1 MLKWNAKVVVREDWG
16 ASEASC
22 VLTKDGR
29 YRRCKIISKLK
40 EGGAPKWGAC
50 FMKKFKGADKAI
62 WLPCEVLGDG
72 SPKYYKDEDAA
83 TTACESHAE
92 SRQKKITTPVPE
104 KMAKTAPTT
113 PEPEKKAPEPEK
125 TAKTTP
131 EPEKKAPEKKKAK
144 KAPKPSEK
152 KPGVFKVIIDVLRH
166 ASPLSPVTK
175 DGILE
180 ALKESFPDREEDGMK
195 ATINTQ
201 VPSGLRI
208 RKGLIVEKNDRGYW
222 LP

>member
-29 YRRCKIISKLK
+29 YRRCKITSKLK

-62 WLPCEVLGDG
+62 WLPCETLSDG

-92 SRQKKITTPVPE
+92 SRQKKITTP
-104 KMAKTAPTT
+104 
-113 PEPEKKAPEPEK
+113 EPEK
-125 TAKTTP
+125 TAKTT
-131 EPEKKAPEKKKAK
+131 PEKKKAK